1 MGIQSDDRALETLFE
16 EVMPEF
22 RCLVTR
28 QADGSIT
35 LQFQSIHDQGTFTLP
50 ALDPAQLQSP
60 EKLEAL
66 CEQLVEEF
74 LVICEQPPVQEAET
88 EGANLISLS
97 RTLAERLF
105 TYFKSSRS
113 PH

>member
-1 MGIQSDDRALETLFE
+1 MGIQCDDRELETLFE
-16 EVMPEF
+16 EVMPGF

-28 QADGSIT
+28 QADGNIT

-50 ALDPAQLQSP
+50 ALDPGQLKSP

-74 LVICEQPPVQEAET
+74 LLICEQPIVQETEAE
-88 EGANLISLS
+88 GVKLIRLS
-97 RTLAERLF
+97 RTLADRLF

>member
-1 MGIQSDDRALETLFE
+1 MGIHGDEKELETLIE
-16 EVMPEF
+16 EVMPGF

-28 QADGSIT
+28 QADGNIT

-50 ALDPAQLQSP
+50 ALDPAQLRSP

-74 LVICEQPPVQEAET
+74 LMICDPSPIPETDAE
-88 EGANLISLS
+88 GGNLIRVS
-97 RTLAERLF
+97 RALADRLF
-105 TYFKSSRS
+105 IYFRTPRH

>member
-28 QADGSIT
+28 QADGSVT
-35 LQFQSIHDQGTFTLP
+35 LQFQSNHDQGTFTLP
-50 ALDPAQLQSP
+50 ALDPAQLQSR

-74 LVICEQPPVQEAET
+74 LLICEQPAVQETEA
-88 EGANLISLS
+88 EGANPIRLS
-97 RTLAERLF
+97 QTLAERLF

-113 PH
+113 PN